1 MKMKKIKK
9 VLIALDYDLSAQKVA
24 DVGFEIANS
33 MQAEISLM
41 HVVADVNY
49 YSSTAFS
56 PIIGFMGFNQADIA
70 FFEKENNLKEATV
83 NYLNKVKQKLGDE
96 SIKVVVR
103 EGDFANEILEQ
114 AEKSKADFIVMGSH
128 SRSWL
133 KDILMGSVVETVFKN
148 TTIPLV
154 IVPIKEEE

>member
-1 MKMKKIKK
+1 MKKIKK

-24 DVGFEIANS
+24 DVGFAIANS
-33 MQAEISLM
+33 MQAEITLM

-70 FFEKENNLKEATV
+70 FFEKENNLKEATA

-96 SIKVVVR
+96 NIKIVVK
-103 EGDFANEILEQ
+103 EGGFAHEILEQ
-114 AEKSKADFIVMGSH
+114 AKKSNTDLIVMGSH

-133 KDILMGSVVETVFKN
+133 KDILMGSVVETVFKS
-148 TTIPLV
+148 TDIPLM